1 VISYDRNI
9 LAAATRC
16 HLAKAA
22 DVLRAD
28 INGLRIAY
36 QCVGRG
42 PAVVLL
48 HGFTQDSR
56 VWAPQLADLSDRF
69 RVVAWD
75 APGAGQS
82 DDPPSTYT
90 IGDWADALA
99 GLLDAEHIRR
109 AHTVGLSWGGL
120 LAQEFYRKF
129 PSRVWSLVLADT
141 YAGWTGSLGDAV
153 AEQRLAACIRDS
165 SLPAR
170 ELVAQYLPGMF
181 SERPAAGVTELLTTI
196 MADTH
201 PVGFR
206 LMAAALAAGDTRE
219 LLSMVSVPTLL
230 IWGDADKRSPI
241 DVAHQLEMMIPGAT
255 LAVIPGVGHV
265 SNLEAPATFNAV
277 VREFLLS
284 IGSGPRD

>member
-1 VISYDRNI
+1 MLSVE
-9 LAAATRC
+9 
-16 HLAKAA
+16 
-22 DVLRAD
+22 

-36 QCVGRG
+36 QRMGDG
-42 PAVVLL
+42 PAVILL

-69 RVVAWD
+69 TLVAWD

-82 DDPPSTYT
+82 DDPPSTYG

-99 GLLDAEHIRR
+99 GLLEAENIRR
-109 AHTVGLSWGGL
+109 AHIVGLSWGGL
-120 LAQEFYRKF
+120 LAQEFYRKHA
-129 PSRVWSLVLADT
+129 SRVTSLLLVDS
-141 YAGWTGSLGDAV
+141 YAGWTGSLGEAV

-206 LMAAALAAGDTRE
+206 LMAAALAAGDTRD
-219 LLSMVSVPTLL
+219 LLPMIDVPTLL
-230 IWGDADKRSPI
+230 IWGDADERSPI

-255 LAVIPGVGHV
+255 LALIPGVGHV
-265 SNLEAPATFNAV
+265 SNLEAPVTFNAV